1 VTQFMHMFSRQG
13 NERSETNK
21 VLRSLPY
28 KASIRH
34 KASIRPFD
42 AIFMGQNVDGGPSS
56 SYYCEVCNKEL
67 DNKAFQAVIPAHEW
81 NGAWY
86 YETCAECCSREH
98 ARDYLSKPED
108 SWFKHILTEG
118 NPTEV
123 TTANRRFLM
132 LRICVFDVNET
143 LLDLRALDPYFARV
157 FGNAALRPTWFTQM
171 LQTSLVATITDAYTD
186 FGTNGVAALDML
198 AARQQVTLT
207 AADRQE
213 LREGMQHL
221 PPHPDVVASLE
232 QLRSAGFRLTT
243 LTNSTAQVAEAQL
256 ANAGLTSYFERIF
269 SADSVH
275 RLKPA
280 PEPYRMVAQQM
291 SVEISNIRLIAAH
304 AWDIAGALRAGCA
317 AAFVAR
323 PGAVLDPLVP
333 KPDIVGPDLHSIA
346 TQIIEREQ
354 SAS

>member
-1 VTQFMHMFSRQG
+1 
-13 NERSETNK
+13 
-21 VLRSLPY
+21 
-28 KASIRH
+28 
-34 KASIRPFD
+34 
-42 AIFMGQNVDGGPSS
+42 
-56 SYYCEVCNKEL
+56 
-67 DNKAFQAVIPAHEW
+67 
-81 NGAWY
+81 
-86 YETCAECCSREH
+86 
-98 ARDYLSKPED
+98 
-108 SWFKHILTEG
+108 
-118 NPTEV
+118 
-123 TTANRRFLM
+123 M

-157 FGNAALRPTWFTQM
+157 FGNAALRPAWFTQM

-198 AARQQVTLT
+198 AERQQVTLT

-221 PPHPDVVASLE
+221 PPHPDVVAGLE

-291 SVEISNIRLIAAH
+291 GVEISNIRLIAAH
-304 AWDIAGALRAGCA
+304 AWDIAGALRAGCV

-333 KPDIVGPDLHSIA
+333 KPDIVGPDPHSIV